1 MSLDHRIVLGHRM
14 DAATTAALT
23 LVDRRATER
32 IVKTLDWEH
41 DEAKRKQIVD
51 DALGRLSEGDRDFA
65 EAVLNGASW
74 REMGISKQLFSW
86 RLKKVEKNFRR
97 INTR

>member
-1 MSLDHRIVLGHRM
+1 MSLDHRIVLGRSM

-23 LVDRRATER
+23 LVDRRAEMR
-32 IVKTLDWEH
+32 IVRALDWEH
-41 DEAKRKQIVD
+41 DANRRAQAIK
-51 DALGRLSEGDRDFA
+51 DALDRLGKGDRAFA

-74 REMGISKQLFSW
+74 REMGVSKQLFSW